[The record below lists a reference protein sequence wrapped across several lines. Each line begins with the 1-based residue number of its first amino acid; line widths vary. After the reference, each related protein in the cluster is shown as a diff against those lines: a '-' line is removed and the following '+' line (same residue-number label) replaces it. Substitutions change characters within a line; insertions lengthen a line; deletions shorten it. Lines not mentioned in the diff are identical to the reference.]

1 MLEFASLRKNVGC
14 GLPHSVT
21 VVVEEM
27 VVVVVGAA
35 IVVVVWVALMQE
47 QALE

>member
-1 MLEFASLRKNVGC
+1 MPEFVSLRKNVGC
-14 GLPHSVT
+14 GLLHSMT

-35 IVVVVWVALMQE
+35 TVVVVWVAPTQE